1 MLLFLDNLKTIAIQV
16 LILYLIS
23 GIGFLTDK
31 VGIFKQNDAK
41 RLIDLLFNVI
51 LPIAI
56 IHTFMTMEYT
66 PEHVKGIFVAFL
78 CAFATHIFGSV
89 VSLLSFRKRSLKE
102 RGIYHYAILLSNA
115 AFLAL
120 PLAKSVIGSEG
131 IFYCSVYVAVFNIFA
146 FTFGIYEISGREAK
160 IDFKKLVFNPG
171 TISVII
177 GLPLFF
183 LQFNIPEFIARPM
196 ELVGNCNSPLAM
208 IVFGTFL
215 ANSSFKNMF
224 VKKEIYIVSF
234 LRLIFIPLCMLGIF
248 YVAGVR
254 GPLLV
259 AMIISSSA
267 PTATNTAMYAAK
279 YENDTALGSE
289 IAAQSS
295 VLSIF
300 TMPIIVA
307 LASIVN

>member
-1 MLLFLDNLKTIAIQV
+1 MFLDNLKTIAMQV
-16 LILYLIS
+16 LILYLIA
-23 GIGFLTDK
+23 GIGFVTDK
-31 VGIFKQNDAK
+31 VGIFRQADAK

-56 IHTFMTMEYT
+56 IHTFMTMEYSA
-66 PEHVKGIFVAFL
+66 EHVKGILIAFV
-78 CAFATHIFGSV
+78 CSFATHILGA
-89 VSLLSFRKRSLKE
+89 LLSIFVFRKKSLKE
-102 RGIYHYAILLSNA
+102 RGIYQYAMILSNA

-131 IFYCSVYVAVFNIFA
+131 IFYCSVYVGVFNIVA
-146 FTFGIYEISGREAK
+146 FTLGIYQISGHEAK
-160 IDFKKLVFNPG
+160 INLKKLIFNPG
-171 TISVII
+171 SISVII

-183 LQFNIPEFIARPM
+183 LQLDIPHFISYPM

-215 ANSSFKNMF
+215 ANSNFRHMF
-224 VKKEIYIVSF
+224 AKKEIYFVSF
-234 LRLIFIPLCMLGIF
+234 LRLVVIPLCMLGIF

-254 GPLLV
+254 GALLV
-259 AMIISSSA
+259 AMTISASA

-279 YENDTALGSE
+279 YNNDAALGSE
-289 IAAQSS
+289 LAAQSS
-295 VLSIF
+295 VLSII

-307 LASIVN
+307 LASVMN